1 MTPTAADIRALADR
15 IAAEFRPQKIILFG
29 SRATG
34 KAGPDSDVDLLIVLS
49 FEGTHLDKSAEI
61 LARVH
66 PGVYPID
73 LLVRTPDEMRWRY
86 EGGDAI
92 IREAVDRGVI
102 LYEAAA

>member
-15 IAAEFRPQKIILFG
+15 IAAEFKPHKIILFG

-34 KAGPDSDVDLLIVLS
+34 MAGPESDVDLLVILS
-49 FEGTHLDKSAEI
+49 FEGSHLDKSAEI
-61 LARVH
+61 LGRVH

-73 LLVRTPDEMRWRY
+73 LLVRTPEEMRWRY

-92 IREAVDRGVI
+92 VREAIDRGVV